1 MKEVVCRKCRG
12 NKVIDVRCNNC
23 NGCGETFD
31 GDKICQC
38 EECCG
43 DGVIEDQDCTRC
55 GGDGFIEVD
64 ED

>member
-1 MKEVVCRKCRG
+1 MEVMCPKCRG
-12 NKVIDVRCNNC
+12 NKVIDIRCKNC

-55 GGDGFIEVD
+55 GGDGFIEID